1 MKLDREALRRLGID
15 PEEGLAYC
23 AEDPEFYEEMLREY
37 LKESVERAEEL
48 ARFFREENWQRYG
61 VCAHTVKSTTRTV
74 GARALAERA
83 HAAELAGR
91 EGDAE
96 AIRAGHAHFMK
107 EFTELADGLRAVLD
121 P

>member
-1 MKLDREALRRLGID
+1 MKLDREELRRIGID

-37 LKESVERAEEL
+37 LKESGKRAEEL
-48 ARFFREENWQRYG
+48 ENLFRERSWRRYG
-61 VCAHTVKSTTRTV
+61 VCAHTVKSTSRTV
-74 GARALAERA
+74 GARALADRA

-91 EGDAE
+91 EEDAE
-96 AIRAGHAHFMK
+96 AIRAGHALFMK
-107 EFTELADGLRAVLD
+107 EFTELADRLRAVLD